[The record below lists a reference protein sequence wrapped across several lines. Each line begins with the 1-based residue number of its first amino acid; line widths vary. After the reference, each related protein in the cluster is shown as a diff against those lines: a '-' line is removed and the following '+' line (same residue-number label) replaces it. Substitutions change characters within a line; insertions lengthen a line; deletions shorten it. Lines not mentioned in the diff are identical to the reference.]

1 MFFYQLRENGEFGF
15 ENGGKTMTE
24 KKSILLNFNDQEEW
38 ESLNAYL
45 NDLEQ
50 IYKSISPSSRINRSA
65 IIRDL
70 LAYAVNQKKKE
81 ILGK

>member
-1 MFFYQLRENGEFGF
+1 
-15 ENGGKTMTE
+15 MTE

-38 ESLNAYL
+38 ESLNDYIA
-45 NDLEQ
+45 EVER
-50 IYKSISPSSRINRSA
+50 IYKQISPSNRVNRSA

-70 LAYAVNQKKKE
+70 LTYAVNQKKKE

>member
-1 MFFYQLRENGEFGF
+1 MSD
-15 ENGGKTMTE
+15 

-38 ESLNAYL
+38 DSLNAYL

-50 IYKSISPSSRINRSA
+50 IYKSISPSSRVNRSA

-70 LAYAVNQKKKE
+70 LTYAVNQKKKE

>member
-1 MFFYQLRENGEFGF
+1 
-15 ENGGKTMTE
+15 MTE

-38 ESLNAYL
+38 DSLNDYIA
-45 NDLEQ
+45 EVER
-50 IYKSISPSSRINRSA
+50 IYKQISPSNRVNRSA
-65 IIRDL
+65 ILRDL